1 MKKKKIMLLSLH
13 VLSLIIFE
21 IVGYIILKIKNPF
34 VKAPNKNSK
43 KCFKKAPTM
52 PNSKTTIILIHIIQI
67 RKHKRNKFECNQD
80 VCVFFFVDFLRVVFF
95 LAFAILTP
103 LSTYLSLFPK

>member
-1 MKKKKIMLLSLH
+1 MENKNCTQGSIQN
-13 VLSLIIFE
+13 
-21 IVGYIILKIKNPF
+21 KNPF

-52 PNSKTTIILIHIIQI
+52 PNSKTTIKLIHIIQI

-103 LSTYLSLFPK
+103 LSTYLSLFLK